1 MDIYEQNIIDHYQ
14 NPHHHGRLAEPKLS
28 SEEINRSC
36 GDKIIVD
43 LQIEDDEIKN
53 IGFQADGCAISV
65 ASMSLLSDYL
75 VNKKTA
81 EVLVLKYQDVL
92 NILGVPVAE
101 RRYKCVLLGLLAVQN
116 IILKAENKPERIWDD
131 LM

>member
-1 MDIYEQNIIDHYQ
+1 MDIYAQNIIDHYHA
-14 NPHHHGRLAEPKLS
+14 PHNCGRLSEPKLS
-28 SEEINRSC
+28 SEQLNRSC
-36 GDKIIVD
+36 GDQITVD
-43 LQIEDDEIKN
+43 LKLETDKITDLKFEAN
-53 IGFQADGCAISV
+53 GCAISV

-75 VNKKTA
+75 LNKNKA
-81 EVLVLKYQDVL
+81 EVLALKYQDIL

-116 IILKAENKPERIWDD
+116 IILKAENNPERTWDD